1 MNAWKLTLVF
11 LAFAAVTV
19 ALLVV
24 FNQGGDH
31 TANPQASMALMN
43 TDSSAAFHSRTGSP
57 RANALNPGDTTVPG
71 RAEKAET
78 QSLPLAGHIDTKN
91 VTPDQV
97 LAFAK
102 TLIGVPYRYG
112 STDPK
117 QGFDCSG
124 FITYVFNH
132 FGVQVP
138 RSSVEFTN
146 VERSVPIEA
155 SRPGDLILFT
165 GTDSSN
171 RIVGHMGIIVSNNK
185 GSVEFIHSTSGKA
198 YGVTISPF
206 SDYYKGRYLKTIRI
220 FP

>member
-1 MNAWKLTLVF
+1 MKAWKLSLVF

-19 ALLVV
+19 ALLVL
-24 FNQGGDH
+24 FDRGSH
-31 TANPQASMALMN
+31 TASPQASIALTN
-43 TDSSAAFHSRTGSP
+43 TDSSAAFHP
-57 RANALNPGDTTVPG
+57 RADSPQAKALTPVDTIAPR
-71 RAEKAET
+71 RAEKAEP
-78 QSLPLAGHIDTKN
+78 QPQLLAGQIDTKN

-146 VERSVPIEA
+146 VERSVPIET

-165 GTDSSN
+165 GTDSSV
-171 RIVGHMGIIVSNNK
+171 RTVGHMGIIVSNNK
-185 GSVEFIHSTSGKA
+185 GNVEFIHSTSGKA
-198 YGVTISPF
+198 YGVTISPL
-206 SDYYKGRYLKTIRI
+206 SGYYKGRYVKTIRI

>member
-1 MNAWKLTLVF
+1 MKAWKLTLVF
-11 LAFAAVTV
+11 LAFAAATV
-19 ALLVV
+19 ASLVV
-24 FNQGGDH
+24 ISRGGH
-31 TANPQASMALMN
+31 TASPQASIALTN
-43 TDSSAAFHSRTGSP
+43 TDSSAAFRPRTDSP
-57 RANALNPGDTTVPG
+57 QANALNPVDTLVPG
-71 RAEKAET
+71 RAEKAEI
-78 QSLPLAGHIDTKN
+78 QPLVVAGNIDTKN
-91 VTPDQV
+91 VNPDQV

-132 FGVQVP
+132 FGVKVP

-146 VERSVPIEA
+146 VERSVPLET
-155 SRPGDLILFT
+155 SRPGDLVLFT

-171 RIVGHMGIIVSNNK
+171 RTVGHMGIIVSNNS
-185 GSVEFIHSTSGKA
+185 GNVEFIHSTSGKA
-198 YGVTISPF
+198 YGVTISPL
-206 SDYYKGRYLKTIRI
+206 STYYKGRYVKTIRI

>member
-1 MNAWKLTLVF
+1 MKAWKLTLVF
-11 LAFAAVTV
+11 LAFAAATV
-19 ALLVV
+19 ASLVL
-24 FNQGGDH
+24 FNQGDH
-31 TANPQASMALMN
+31 TASPQTSMALMN
-43 TDSSAAFHSRTGSP
+43 TDSSAAFHPRTDSP
-57 RANALNPGDTTVPG
+57 QANALTHLDTTVPA
-71 RAEKAET
+71 RAEKADM
-78 QSLPLAGHIDTKN
+78 QPLPLGGQIDTKN
-91 VTPDQV
+91 VNPDQV

-146 VERSVPIEA
+146 VERSVPIET

-171 RIVGHMGIIVSNNK
+171 RTVGHMGIIASNNN
-185 GSVEFIHSTSGKA
+185 GNIEFIHSTSGKA

-206 SDYYKGRYLKTIRI
+206 SAYYKGRYVKTIRI

>member
-1 MNAWKLTLVF
+1 MKAWKLTLVF

-19 ALLVV
+19 AVLMV
-24 FNQGGDH
+24 FNRGGH
-31 TANPQASMALMN
+31 TASPQASIALTN
-43 TDSSAAFHSRTGSP
+43 TDSSAAFHPGLP
-57 RANALNPGDTTVPG
+57 QANALNRVDTALP
-71 RAEKAET
+71 RAEKAEM
-78 QSLPLAGHIDTKN
+78 QPLPPGSNIDTKDVN
-91 VTPDQV
+91 PDQV

-124 FITYVFNH
+124 FITYVFNR

-146 VERSVPIEA
+146 VERSVPIET

-171 RIVGHMGIIVSNNK
+171 RTVGHMGIIVSNNN

-198 YGVTISPF
+198 QGVTITPLS
-206 SDYYKGRYLKTIRI
+206 SYYKGRYVKTIRI

>member
-1 MNAWKLTLVF
+1 MKAWKLTLVF

-24 FNQGGDH
+24 FNRGGH
-31 TANPQASMALMN
+31 TASPQASMALTD
-43 TDSSAAFHSRTGSP
+43 TDSLAAFHPLSDSP
-57 RANALNPGDTTVPG
+57 QANPLNRADTILP
-71 RAEKAET
+71 RAEKAEVQPQLLGT
-78 QSLPLAGHIDTKN
+78 NIDTKN
-91 VTPDQV
+91 VSPDQV
-97 LAFAK
+97 LTFAK

-146 VERSVPIEA
+146 MERSVPIDA

-171 RIVGHMGIIVSNNK
+171 RTVGHMGIIVSNNK

-198 YGVTISPF
+198 YGVTISSF
-206 SDYYKGRYLKTIRI
+206 SDYYKGRYVKTIRI

>member
-1 MNAWKLTLVF
+1 MKAWKLTLVF

-19 ALLVV
+19 ALLVA
-24 FNQGGDH
+24 FDRGGH
-31 TANPQASMALMN
+31 TASPQASIALTD
-43 TDSSAAFHSRTGSP
+43 TDSQAAFHPDSP
-57 RANALNPGDTTVPG
+57 QANALNRADTVPP
-71 RAEKAET
+71 RAEKAEM
-78 QSLPLAGHIDTKN
+78 QPLPPGSNIDTKN

-97 LAFAK
+97 LTFAK

-112 STDPK
+112 STDPA

-165 GTDSSN
+165 GTDSTN
-171 RIVGHMGIIVSNNK
+171 RTVGHMGIIVSNTG

-206 SDYYKGRYLKTIRI
+206 SAYYKGRYVKTIRI